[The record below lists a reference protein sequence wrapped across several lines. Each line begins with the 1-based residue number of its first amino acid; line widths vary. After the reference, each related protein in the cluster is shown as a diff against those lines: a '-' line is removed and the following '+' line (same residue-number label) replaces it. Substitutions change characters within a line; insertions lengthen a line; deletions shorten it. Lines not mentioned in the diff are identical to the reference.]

1 MENPVLALNDMEIA
15 DFLWRHPVVHLQV
28 ISGTLTQ
35 QGAMVED
42 TALNGWVLV
51 YVAPGESE
59 PRYLW
64 MHDKPADYQT
74 FIQAVTGAI
83 GAGATAGFDSLKNI
97 LVLAAL
103 AVGAYVVYNEVRRGR
118 AK

>member
-1 MENPVLALNDMEIA
+1 MDNPVMSLNDAEIA
-15 DFLWRHPVVHLQV
+15 DFLWRHPVVYLQV

-42 TALNGWVLV
+42 APLNGWVLV
-51 YVAPGESE
+51 YVAPGEWE

-74 FIQAVTGAI
+74 FIQAVTGAV
-83 GAGATAGFDSLKNI
+83 GAGATAGFDSIKNLVI
-97 LVLAAL
+97 LGAL
-103 AVGAYVVYNEVRRGR
+103 GIGAYVIYNEARRR
-118 AK
+118 